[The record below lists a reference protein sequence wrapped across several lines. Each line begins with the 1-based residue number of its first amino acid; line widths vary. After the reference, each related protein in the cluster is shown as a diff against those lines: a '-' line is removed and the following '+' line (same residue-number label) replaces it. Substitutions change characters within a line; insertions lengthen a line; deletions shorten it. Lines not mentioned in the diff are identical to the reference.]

1 MTMLCKKLLSAVL
14 ALMLIFCLA
23 PVALAEETLLQV
35 TLTGIYPSAD
45 GTEKSVPVSGA
56 FDVYQADVYV
66 GRLMVTPEGDNTIA
80 LPGEGS
86 VRIAPVAGTYPEE
99 LPLNAYGY
107 AVSITVGRLN
117 IAPLVVNADVEAP
130 AVVPEAT
137 EAPTS
142 VPTEAPTATPVPTEA
157 PTATPEPTLAP
168 TATPV
173 PTEVPTPEPTEAPTE
188 VSTTGGIVLTLEGDE
203 ATVSC
208 TLEDSADKIVA
219 NGTLQIDGHVFVG
232 DLRQGEYVITMHLP
246 ENVAVTAINGNE
258 IIQRGDV
265 QWRVPVDAMQT
276 SQYIIEVTNTGSA
289 VIPFKNIDS
298 AEVTLRHDDETIER
312 QVTKSGR
319 FSVKGLL
326 PGSYAAEV
334 RLPAGTYLCDE
345 NYSKLTE
352 QKDGTVIIEMNFA
365 LPKGGTAELP
375 RITRKTVGSV
385 SGVVYDMKG
394 TALSGVQVEI
404 VGENGE
410 VAATAE
416 TDKQGAWKIAEL
428 SHGTYTVRYQSGKRA
443 IPASAFTLADG
454 SETAELR
461 TSEVKSA
468 KISVRAFVDANN
480 NGTSGKGEGFV
491 KNVEVSLITEDGAVA
506 ATGMTGKDGYVTLTA
521 PEGKY
526 LLQATAPADY
536 GFGKLGSEKKYTHS
550 IMDEI
555 GARTQRSALLTLS
568 SSQAMEVGVGLQ
580 EMAVVTGTIWQDD
593 NADGLWQK
601 EEPGIPGVRVTLTG
615 TRNGD
620 VHDVTTDANGW
631 YEFRQ
636 VRSGNYRLNCHVPD
650 EYVFTVKAKGEL
662 VEISRMTTEKDR
674 IGEDS
679 FSLERGETH
688 EDHNIGLMKGLI
700 IEGVC
705 FLDANNNGVYDEGDQ
720 PLPGVQ
726 MHLARQSNNVLLQ
739 TVVSGADGR
748 YSFVGQ
754 RGSTFTVRANLPK
767 GYAFAVLG
775 EGEEGNR
782 FAPNGTKVER
792 KISDVAIDNGGHAVI
807 SVGAVKFGSISGRV
821 YYDDNFSSIW
831 ENGEKVGVEYLVTLC
846 DAKGEKIAATKTD
859 KNGNYT
865 FGNLNPG
872 QYFLRVK
879 PAAGYAFT
887 ALGAGNVMQ
896 TLPDGSGQSRVL
908 TVGMGENVIGAGA
921 GMIVPAVVSGVFFAD
936 DNDNGL
942 LDSGERGLKG
952 SVVRL
957 MNEQV
962 EVFCQ
967 TIGTN
972 GEFSF
977 NAVLPGR
984 YYLQYELPE
993 NAVFAEPVIGGSAIT
1008 GNHVGISD
1016 YFSVES
1022 GTAWQAPLC
1031 GGVLLSDISG
1041 AVFAD
1046 SNGNAIM
1053 DADESF
1059 IAGMNIT
1066 LTPSRSDL
1074 QTMSINVGSDGA
1086 FAMTGLRPDQYT
1098 LTVICPDGY
1107 VLSRLNEVDL
1117 PVQHGLHT
1125 QQVQLNL
1132 KMGTQW
1138 HDQYLGCV
1146 LPASWTGEAY
1156 LDENSDGLR
1165 GADEAPAVGETLVLI
1180 DANTG
1185 EGVSSVQTDAQGV
1198 FVIEGIAPG
1207 EYELTYPMDEGNLM
1221 PKEGDTDFTAN
1232 GNVLTNGRV
1241 RVYENECKSGTVLA
1255 VVRTTEISGRVW
1267 LEEYDG
1273 VTPIRGAKLHLLDA
1287 KGNAIAEYA
1296 TGDDG
1301 TYAFKGLMP
1310 GDYAVDVTIP
1320 GGYVLVES
1328 SDPHLAEAG
1337 LVSFVEEAQGLF
1349 GKSPVITLKMA
1360 GHRLDM
1366 DAGVVLPGRLGDKV
1380 WLDLNGNGLQD
1391 GAEGGIPGV
1400 TIELMRGEK
1409 VVASTV
1415 SDQYG
1420 YYVFEGLYPTEY
1432 TLRVTWPGEVMPT
1445 IQRTDVHQINSVLQ
1459 ENGLSVPVEVESNKA
1474 NYAAD
1479 LGFILLE
1486 EGKYPIGYG
1495 EGEKQVWKKKK

>member
-1 MTMLCKKLLSAVL
+1 MTMLCKKLLSAML
-14 ALMLIFCLA
+14 ALMMVFSLA
-23 PVALAEETLLQV
+23 PAALAEETLLKV

-56 FDVYQADVYV
+56 FDVYQAEVYV
-66 GRLMVTPEGDNTIA
+66 GRLEVTPEGDNTLA

-86 VRIAPVAGTYPEE
+86 VRIAPVAGTYPAE

-107 AVSITVGRLN
+107 AVSIAAGRLN
-117 IAPLVVNADVEAP
+117 IAPLVVYAEVDAP
-130 AVVPEAT
+130 AVVPEVT
-137 EAPTS
+137 EAPTAMPEPS
-142 VPTEAPTATPVPTEA
+142 EAPTATPVPTEAPTATPVPTEA
-157 PTATPEPTLAP
+157 PTATP
-168 TATPV
+168 V
-173 PTEVPTPEPTEAPTE
+173 PTEAPTE
-188 VSTTGGIVLTLEGDE
+188 VPTTGGIVLTLEGDDLSV
-203 ATVSC
+203 ACTVSDGSGAVVAQS
-208 TLEDSADKIVA
+208 TLS
-219 NGTLQIDGHVFVG
+219 NGAQAAFVS
-232 DLRQGEYVITMHLP
+232 LREGEYVITLHLP
-246 ENVAVTAINGNE
+246 DNVAVSGINANALV
-258 IIQRGDV
+258 QRGDV
-265 QWRVPVDAMQT
+265 QWRVPVEAMKT
-276 SQYIIEVTNTGSA
+276 SQYIIDVTKTGSA

-298 AEVTLRHDDETIER
+298 AGITLRHDAETVER
-312 QVTKSGR
+312 KVEKSGR
-319 FSVKGLL
+319 FSIKGLL
-326 PGSYAAEV
+326 PGNYAAEI
-334 RLPAGTYLCDE
+334 RLPAGNYVCDE
-345 NYSKLTE
+345 NYSELTE
-352 QKDGTVIIEMNFA
+352 HEDGTVTIEMFFA
-365 LPKGGTAELP
+365 IPKGGTAELP

-394 TALSGVQVEI
+394 AALSGVKVEVI
-404 VGENGE
+404 AENGE

-416 TDKQGAWKIAEL
+416 TDKQGAWKIDEL
-428 SHGTYTVRYQSGKRA
+428 NHGKYTVSYESGKRA
-443 IPASAFTLADG
+443 IPASIFTLADG
-454 SETAELR
+454 SETAEVR
-461 TSEVKSA
+461 TSEAQAA
-468 KISVRAFVDANN
+468 KISVRVFVDANN

-506 ATGMTGKDGYVTLTA
+506 ATGKTGKDGYVTLTA

-526 LLQATAPADY
+526 FLQATAPEDY
-536 GFGKLGSEKKYTHS
+536 GFGKLGSEKKHTHS
-550 IMDEI
+550 ILDET

-568 SSQAMEVGVGLQ
+568 SSQTLEVGVGLQ
-580 EMAVVTGTIWQDD
+580 EMAVVTGTVWNDL

-601 EEPGIPGVRVTLTG
+601 DEPGIPGIRLTLTG

-620 VHDVTTDANGW
+620 VHEVVTDANGW
-631 YEFRQ
+631 YEFHQARA
-636 VRSGNYRLNCHVPD
+636 GNYRLNCHVPD
-650 EYVFTVKAKGEL
+650 EYVFTVKARGDL
-662 VEISRMTTEKDR
+662 AEISRMTTEKDR

-679 FSLERGETH
+679 FGLDRGETH
-688 EDHNIGLMKGLI
+688 ADHNIGLMKGLI

-705 FLDANNNGVYDEGDQ
+705 FLDANNNGVYDAGDQ

-726 MHLARQSNNVLLQ
+726 MNLARQSNNVLLQ
-739 TVVSGADGR
+739 TVVSGEDGR

-754 RGSTFTVRANLPK
+754 RGSTFTVRATLPN

-782 FAPNGTKVER
+782 FAPNGTKLER
-792 KISDVAIDNGGHAVI
+792 KIGDVTVENGGHAVI

-821 YYDDNFSSIW
+821 YFDNNFSSAW
-831 ENGEKVGVEYLVTLC
+831 ETGEKVGNNYLVTLC
-846 DAKGEKIAATKTD
+846 DAQGEKLATTKTD
-859 KNGNYT
+859 KNGNYS
-865 FGNLNPG
+865 FASLNPG
-872 QYFLRVK
+872 QYLLQVK

-896 TLPDGSGQSRVL
+896 TLPDGSGQSRII
-908 TVGMGENVIGAGA
+908 TVGMGENVTGAGA
-921 GMIVPAVVSGVFFAD
+921 GMIVPAVVSGMFFAD

-942 LDSGERGLKG
+942 LDNGEKGLQG

-957 MNEQV
+957 MNEQG
-962 EVFCQ
+962 EVFSQ
-967 TIGTN
+967 TIGAS
-972 GEFSF
+972 GEYAF
-977 NAVLPGR
+977 NAVLPGK
-984 YYLQYELPE
+984 YYVQYELPA
-993 NAVFAEPVIGGSAIT
+993 NAVFAYQVSGGSAIT
-1008 GNHVGISD
+1008 GDHVGVSD

-1041 AVFAD
+1041 VVFAD
-1046 SNGNAIM
+1046 SNGNAQM
-1053 DADESF
+1053 DDEEVLLS
-1059 IAGMNIT
+1059 GMNVT

-1074 QTMSINVGSDGA
+1074 TAISIDVSADGA
-1086 FAMTGLRPDQYT
+1086 FAMTGLRPDKYT
-1098 LTVICPDGY
+1098 LALTCPEGY
-1107 VLSRLNEVDL
+1107 VLSRLNEVDM

-1125 QQVQLNL
+1125 QTVQLNL

-1146 LPASWTGEAY
+1146 VPASWTGEAY
-1156 LDENSDGLR
+1156 LDENYDGLR
-1165 GADEAPAVGETLVLI
+1165 GADEAPAVGETVVLI

-1185 EGVSSVQTDAQGV
+1185 EVVSSVQTDAQGV

-1221 PKEGDTDFTAN
+1221 PKAGDTDFTAN

-1241 RVYENECKSGTVLA
+1241 RVYENERKSGTVLA

-1287 KGNAIAEYA
+1287 QGNAIAEY
-1296 TGDDG
+1296 TTDEDG
-1301 TYAFKGLMP
+1301 KYAFKGLMP

-1320 GGYVLVES
+1320 KGYVLVES

-1337 LVSFVEEAQGLF
+1337 LVSFVQEAQGLF

-1360 GHRLDM
+1360 GHLLDM

-1391 GAEGGIPGV
+1391 GDESGIPGV

-1432 TLRVTWPGEVMPT
+1432 TLRVTWPGEVTPT
-1445 IQRTDVHQINSVLQ
+1445 IQRTDIHQINSVLQ
-1459 ENGLSVPVEVESNKA
+1459 ENGLSIPVEVESNKA

-1486 EGKYPIGYG
+1486 EGKYPAGYG
-1495 EGEKQVWKKKK
+1495 DGEKQVWKKKK

>member
-14 ALMLIFCLA
+14 ALMVIFSLA

-45 GTEKSVPVSGA
+45 GTEKSVPVSAA
-56 FDVYQADVYV
+56 FDVYQAEVYV
-66 GRLMVTPEGDNTIA
+66 GRLEVTPEGDNTIA

-86 VRIAPVAGTYPEE
+86 VRIAPVAGTYPAE
-99 LPLNAYGY
+99 LLLNAYGY
-107 AVSITVGRLN
+107 AVSIAAGRLN
-117 IAPLVVNADVEAP
+117 IAPLVVYADVEAP
-130 AVVPEAT
+130 AVIPEVTEVPTPVPTA
-137 EAPTS
+137 APTATLA
-142 VPTEAPTATPVPTEA
+142 PTEAPTATPAPTEA
-157 PTATPEPTLAP
+157 PTATPEPTEVP

-173 PTEVPTPEPTEAPTE
+173 
-188 VSTTGGIVLTLEGDE
+188 TGGIVLTLEGDE

-208 TLEDSADKIVA
+208 TLEDSAGTIVA
-219 NGTLQIDGHVFVG
+219 KGTLQIDGHVFVG
-232 DLRQGEYVITMHLP
+232 DLRQGEYVITLHLP
-246 ENVAVTAINGNE
+246 ENVAVTAVNGNE

-265 QWRVPVDAMQT
+265 QWRVPVEATKT
-276 SQYIIEVTNTGSA
+276 SQYMIEVTNTGSA

-298 AEVTLRHDDETIER
+298 AEVTLRHAAETIER
-312 QVTKSGR
+312 KVTKSGR
-319 FSVKGLL
+319 FSIKGLL
-326 PGSYAAEV
+326 PGSYLAEV

-352 QKDGTVIIEMNFA
+352 QEDGTVIIEMPFA

-375 RITRKTVGSV
+375 RITRKTVGTV
-385 SGVVYDMKG
+385 SGMVYDMKG
-394 TALSGVQVEI
+394 AALSGVQVEI

-443 IPASAFTLADG
+443 IPASAFTLVDG

-461 TSEVKSA
+461 TSEAKSA

-491 KNVEVSLITEDGAVA
+491 KNVEVSLITEDGAVSA
-506 ATGMTGKDGYVTLTA
+506 AGKTGKDGYVTLTA

-526 LLQATAPADY
+526 FLQATAPADY
-536 GFGKLGSEKKYTHS
+536 GFGKQGSDKKYTHS
-550 IMDEI
+550 IMDET

-568 SSQAMEVGVGLQ
+568 PSQSLEVGVGLQ
-580 EMAVVTGTIWQDD
+580 EMAVVTGTVWQDV

-601 EEPGIPGVRVTLTG
+601 DEPGIPGVRITLTG

-636 VRSGNYRLNCHVPD
+636 VRSGNYRLNCYVPD

-662 VEISRMTTEKDR
+662 AEISRMTTEKDR

-705 FLDANNNGVYDEGDQ
+705 FLDANNNGVYDEGDE

-739 TVVSGADGR
+739 TVVSGEDGR

-754 RGSTFTVRANLPK
+754 RGSTFTVRATLPK
-767 GYAFAVLG
+767 GCAFAVLG

-782 FAPNGTKVER
+782 FAPNGNKAER
-792 KISDVAIDNGGHAVI
+792 KISDITIDNGGHAVI

-821 YYDDNFSSIW
+821 YFDNNFSASW
-831 ENGEKVGVEYLVTLC
+831 ENGEKAGAEYLVTLC
-846 DAKGEKIAATKTD
+846 DAQGEKIITTKAD

-865 FGNLNPG
+865 FANLNPG
-872 QYFLRVK
+872 QYLLRIK

-896 TLPDGSGQSRVL
+896 TLPDGSGLSRVL
-908 TVGMGENVIGAGA
+908 TVGMGENVTGAGA

-942 LDSGERGLKG
+942 LDSGEMGLKG

-957 MNEQV
+957 MNEQG
-962 EVFCQ
+962 EVFSK
-967 TIGTN
+967 TIDAS
-972 GEFSF
+972 GEYSF
-977 NAVLPGR
+977 NAVLPGK
-984 YYLQYELPE
+984 YYVQYELPA
-993 NAVFAEPVIGGSAIT
+993 NAVFTKQVSGGSAIS
-1008 GNHVGISD
+1008 GDLVGVSD

-1046 SNGNAIM
+1046 SNGNALM
-1053 DADESF
+1053 DEAEDLL
-1059 IAGMNIT
+1059 AGMEIV

-1074 QTMSINVGSDGA
+1074 ETISINVGSDGA

-1098 LTVICPDGY
+1098 LTVTCPEGY
-1107 VLSRLNEVDL
+1107 VLSRLSEVDL

-1146 LPASWTGEAY
+1146 LPASWTGEVY
-1156 LDENSDGLR
+1156 LDENYDGLR
-1165 GADEAPAVGETLVLI
+1165 GADEAPATGETIVLI
-1180 DANTG
+1180 DADTG
-1185 EGVSSVQTDAQGV
+1185 EVVSSVQTDAQGV

-1207 EYELTYPMDEGNLM
+1207 EYELTYPLDEGNLL

-1241 RVYENECKSGTVLA
+1241 RVYENERKSGTVLA

-1287 KGNAIAEYA
+1287 QGNAIAEYA

-1301 TYAFKGLMP
+1301 KYAFKGLMP

-1320 GGYVLVES
+1320 SGYVLVES

-1337 LVSFVEEAQGLF
+1337 LVSFVEEALGLF

-1391 GAEGGIPGV
+1391 GAEGGLPGV

-1432 TLRVTWPGEVMPT
+1432 TLRATWPGEVMPT
-1445 IQRTDVHQINSVLQ
+1445 IRRTDVHQINSVLL

-1479 LGFILLE
+1479 LGFVLLE
-1486 EGKYPIGYG
+1486 EGKYPAGYG
-1495 EGEKQVWKKKK
+1495 EGEKQVWRKKK